1 MSPNGWFFL
10 LVKNLHLPTE
20 MVQWTPGPSCKELKK
35 FLETQVAVAIEIET
49 WRDPREAPRKNHG
62 SRWFDSSN
70 SPEIEQLDVRDSTL
84 FSDLRISE
92 VEIWHFPWYSSNLGT
107 FMMTTS

>member
-1 MSPNGWFFL
+1 MIVGVISISLQVFACFEGAFFC
-10 LVKNLHLPTE
+10 
-20 MVQWTPGPSCKELKK
+20 W
-35 FLETQVAVAIEIET
+35 VAMMIET
-49 WRDPREAPRKNHG
+49 CKQNTYWLY
-62 SRWFDSSN
+62 
-70 SPEIEQLDVRDSTL
+70 PEIEQLDVRDSKL